1 MCAYV
6 YMSLYLGWV
15 AVGCWSC
22 LALRVCACATIEA
35 WESLMGFSLLTSE
48 KARWCCIYEA
58 SMRFS
63 VTDALPY
70 WSYKRTPE
78 KATSYNS
85 PLARPCVNR
94 AVNGRSLHTRRAARR
109 QTRRPGD
116 VRTPP
121 SKCAQLHAHTNN
133 CALCWCSHSFLSCM
147 LS

>member
-6 YMSLYLGWV
+6 YMALFSGRV
-15 AVGCWSC
+15 VVGCWSC
-22 LALRVCACATIEA
+22 LALRVCACATTEA
-35 WESLMGFSLLTSE
+35 WEPLMGFSLLTSE

-85 PLARPCVNR
+85 SLARPCVNR
-94 AVNGRSLHTRRAARR
+94 ESCSLHTRRAAQT

-116 VRTPP
+116 LRTPP
-121 SKCAQLHAHTNN
+121 PKCVQLHAHTNN
-133 CALCWCSHSFLSCM
+133 CALCRWSHSFLSCM